1 MEGFVQGL
9 TIVAVLIGTI
19 FSFLGILGMIR
30 MPDVYTRLH
39 ATGKV
44 GVFGVAF
51 LLLAAALWTPVSFGK
66 TIVIILLILLTG
78 PVTTHALASTA
89 FRLGIPLQAGTRNDL
104 VALSLEAE
112 TSSNQA
118 ESSANQ
124 NAPPEVP

>member
-1 MEGFVQGL
+1 MDILVQVL
-9 TIVAVLIGTI
+9 TILVVLIGTI

-66 TIVIILLILLTG
+66 TIVIILLIMLTG

-89 FRLGIPLQAGTRNDL
+89 YRLELPLQAGMRNDL
-104 VALSLEAE
+104 IQRSPQAAEFADQERPSEA
-112 TSSNQA
+112 N
-118 ESSANQ
+118 
-124 NAPPEVP
+124 